1 MHGGLLSPVARGRPT
16 ILARLAA
23 ALAAMLACAPGWADA
38 DPCERHSAR
47 YGSHPLSVGGALAL
61 HARDATPDDT
71 DMQCLERLWTPK
83 DGAIAATATRALL
96 MVASKHPTVAIQAA
110 AKRPQIYRVWL
121 ADLGRYGLHDVN
133 GEGRLLRS
141 SITQLLATKP
151 ATEAQEQA
159 RKLLLDGLGAVQP
172 FQF

>member
-1 MHGGLLSPVARGRPT
+1 MMSKSSVFAFVARG
-16 ILARLAA
+16 IVAIV
-23 ALAAMLACAPGWADA
+23 ALACTAAQAAG
-38 DPCERHSAR
+38 DPCERHKAQ
-47 YGSHPLSVGGALAL
+47 YGSHPLSVGGALTL
-61 HARDATPDDT
+61 HARDAIPDDT

-96 MVASKHPTVAIQAA
+96 MVVSKHPAVAIQAA
-110 AKRPQIYRVWL
+110 AQRPDIYREWL

-141 SITQLLATKP
+141 SITQLLTARL
-151 ATEAQEQA
+151 ANEAQERA

-172 FQF
+172 FKF